1 MSETTDRRFYGR
13 RKGRPL
19 RQRQQALVDAALPS
33 LEIAEGE
40 GTLDPRMLFDP
51 PRERVWMEIGFGGGE
66 HLAHQAAMH
75 PDIGFIGSEPYLN
88 GVASLL
94 DHMEQAGLANIR
106 IQPDDVRPLLA
117 RLPDASIER
126 LFILFPDPWP
136 KNRHHRRRIVGP
148 ETIPEFA
155 RILAD
160 GGLLRLASDHPG
172 YVEWMLRYL
181 GQDDRFEW
189 TARRPSDWR
198 ERPADQIRTRY
209 EAKALAGIPVYLTF
223 ERRPR

>member
-33 LEIAEGE
+33 LEIGEGE
-40 GTLDPRMLFDP
+40 GPLDPRTLFDP

-75 PDIGFIGSEPYLN
+75 PDVGFIGSEPYLN

-94 DHMEQAGLANIR
+94 DHAGQAGLHNLR

-155 RILAD
+155 RILSD
-160 GGLLRLASDHPG
+160 GAILRLASDHPD

-189 TARRPSDWR
+189 LARRPSDWR
-198 ERPADQIRTRY
+198 ERPADQIETRY
-209 EAKALAGIPVYLTF
+209 EAKALAGVPVYLTF